1 MAACLTKPPRRGSGV
16 SLSAGA
22 MSPRPRHLPWVRSQP
37 RVLPTLEEKEL
48 RKRVGEERAVGS
60 HVKVC
65 GRT

>member
-1 MAACLTKPPRRGSGV
+1 M

-37 RVLPTLEEKEL
+37 RVLPALEEKEL
-48 RKRVGEERAVGS
+48 HEHVGEERAVGW
-60 HVKVC
+60 HVEVC